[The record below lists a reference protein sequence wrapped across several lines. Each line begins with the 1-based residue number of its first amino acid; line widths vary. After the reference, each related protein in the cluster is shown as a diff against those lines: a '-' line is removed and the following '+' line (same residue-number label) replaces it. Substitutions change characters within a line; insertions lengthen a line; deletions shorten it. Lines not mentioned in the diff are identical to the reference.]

1 MEREF
6 ITHHIKKD
14 YSELEHLTASSAKK
28 YSQDYS
34 KHSWSTRRAPEVLDA
49 CTTRLRRARGLVRP
63 NAARLLIE
71 CSRIRNIT

>member
-14 YSELEHLTASSAKK
+14 YSEIEHLTASSAKK

-34 KHSWSTRRAPEVLDA
+34 KHLMEHSESSRSARRLHYSATKSPGA
-49 CTTRLRRARGLVRP
+49 CQTQRSEIANRVF
-63 NAARLLIE
+63 
-71 CSRIRNIT
+71 